1 MGRIPGCY
9 VGVGRQTLNLQGIGS
24 NPIPGAEKHRLP
36 IYGVIPKR
44 SGAMPKEVIESI
56 GNLIISWDK
65 NQHAQIKVDNGNPF
79 IFVDKQGQ
87 PLVNEHND
95 APLEFTGLAFT
106 FDTRQDYNRAI
117 RALRRARD
125 SVLGKDA

>member
-1 MGRIPGCY
+1 
-9 VGVGRQTLNLQGIGS
+9 
-24 NPIPGAEKHRLP
+24 
-36 IYGVIPKR
+36 
-44 SGAMPKEVIESI
+44 MPKEVIESI

-65 NQHAQIKVDNGNPF
+65 HMHAQIKVDNGNPF
-79 IFVDKQGQ
+79 IFVDKQGK
-87 PLVNEHND
+87 PLVNEHGD
-95 APLEFTGLAFT
+95 EPLVFTGLAFT